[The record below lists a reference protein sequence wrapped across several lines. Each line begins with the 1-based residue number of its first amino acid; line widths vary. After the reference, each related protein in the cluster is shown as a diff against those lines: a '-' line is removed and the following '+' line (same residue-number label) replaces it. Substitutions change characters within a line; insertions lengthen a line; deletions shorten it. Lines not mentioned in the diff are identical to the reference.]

1 MGSDQ
6 KRDADMDRL
15 LRAALKPASQPG
27 AATCPDPGVLAA
39 FVEGGLT
46 ASEQAAVDA
55 HIIECGRCQ
64 ESLAILSQDLP
75 AQEAVPVPPPESGWF
90 TWVTRPRLRW
100 LVPVSAAATVAV
112 VFFATRPLIAPEGEV
127 TGTEVAKMAQ
137 APVPPAV
144 APEGEVDSLRAKP
157 AEAAAKNEFA
167 AAPGRRQ
174 AAQSPAVEP
183 SAATGA
189 PRTLADVQEP
199 AAERARDKRAAEPAA
214 EMIAARMA
222 SEEKRAQAPAP
233 AAVPPVP
240 APPPARAG
248 AAPPPPAGGQA
259 AVAQQAAVVPAQED
273 AVRNE
278 AAGKDR
284 VAGVAGAPVAGGP
297 PAKLVR
303 SVATGQVTVREPGGT
318 VLWRLG
324 AGGLVSRSGDGG
336 ASWQSQASGVTA
348 DLLAGSAPSPT
359 VCWVVGAF
367 GTVLLT
373 TDGQQWQRR
382 PFPEP
387 VDLAAVTARDARSAT
402 VITRDGRRF
411 ETLDAG
417 ATWFHRQ

>member
-15 LRAALKPASQPG
+15 LRAVLNPASQPSAG
-27 AATCPDPGVLAA
+27 TCPDPGVLAA
-39 FVEGGLT
+39 FVEGSLT
-46 ASEQAAVDA
+46 ANEQGALDA
-55 HIIECGRCQ
+55 HIVECSRCQ
-64 ESLAILSQDLP
+64 ETLAVLSRDLP
-75 AQEAVPVPPPESGWF
+75 AQEAQPVGQPDTGWF

-100 LVPVSAAATVAV
+100 LVPISAAATVAV

-127 TGTEVAKMAQ
+127 PGAEVARMAQ
-137 APVPPAV
+137 APAPPAV
-144 APEGEVDSLRAKP
+144 APESEADSLRARP
-157 AEAAAKNEFA
+157 AETTAQNELAAS
-167 AAPGRRQ
+167 GRQQ
-174 AAQSPAVEP
+174 AARSPAMEP
-183 SAATGA
+183 SAPTGA

-214 EMIAARMA
+214 EMMAARVA
-222 SEEKRAQAPAP
+222 SEEKRAQATAP
-233 AAVPPVP
+233 AAVPPAP
-240 APPPARAG
+240 APPAAKAG

-259 AVAQQAAVVPAQED
+259 AVAPVQED
-273 AVRNE
+273 AVRKE

-284 VAGVAGAPVAGGP
+284 MAGVAGAPVAGGP

-303 SVATGQVTVREPGGT
+303 SVAAGVVTVREPGGT

-324 AGGLVSRSGDGG
+324 AGGLVTRSSDGG
-336 ASWQSQASGVTA
+336 ASWQPQASGVTA
-348 DLLAGSAPSPT
+348 DLLAGSALSPD

-373 TDGQQWQRR
+373 TDGRQWQRR
-382 PFPEP
+382 PFPEQ
-387 VDLAAVTARDARSAT
+387 VDLVAVMARDARSAT
-402 VITRDGRRF
+402 VTTRDGRRL